1 MTSGWLSQLLHEKV
15 QVFIKSFSP
24 SRFCLYF
31 PIWKTSDGRPG
42 SFIVSQHL
50 HQTRKVKWCS
60 LSSYKNGLDVNL
72 TYFVLRCRFGER
84 SQQRGRGLA
93 YQGVPTCRNIPEK
106 WRRVFRDPLT
116 PTSLLQKKNSNIIY
130 FRNILTQQKEEI
142 NKTLIEDICN

>member
-106 WRRVFRDPLT
+106 WRRVFEIRWHPPPSSKKKFEHYLF
-116 PTSLLQKKNSNIIY
+116 QKHIDS
-130 FRNILTQQKEEI
+130 TQGG
-142 NKTLIEDICN
+142 NKQNANWRHL